1 MSNRTKAGFGQPSK
15 IVLTDQN
22 IDLKL
27 KGLYAYLSAYA
38 SNTTDET
45 YVSVDR
51 IAAETGTDRSTINR
65 LLKALIEKGVISRT
79 RRGKNTTAITKLLK

>member
-27 KGLYAYLSAYA
+27 KGLYAYLSA
-38 SNTTDET
+38 